1 MPKAITN
8 AIVYDFETFHNPGY
22 VLFDESII
30 KTGPMDAF
38 KESEADEII
47 DGTDHLVMPS
57 LVVGHT
63 HIYSAFAR
71 GWMNPETFETFPE
84 ILEKQWWKLD
94 SGHSLASLYASGIV
108 SAVDHVKNG
117 VTTLIDHNA
126 SGTIKGALETL
137 KKAVV
142 DDVGLRGMFAF
153 ETSDR
158 FNVDEC
164 IDENKAFIKSH
175 QSELVSGHFGLHA
188 SFTLSEDTL
197 KKVRENLNG
206 APIHIHVAEG
216 KEDEDHAINTY
227 GERVVE
233 RLSRHGLI
241 TKDSILTHALFVDDK
256 ERDLIKKHGA
266 IVALNPGSN
275 MNNGVGLPDYRALK
289 AKNIP
294 VILGNDG
301 LSMTI
306 TQEYLNLFFG
316 SHLKTLD
323 PQGFGMDDLIRVIDD
338 TYAYASRRLGIKLGR
353 FKNGYKADLLMH
365 PYTPP
370 TPINKDNAL
379 GHLVFGMFSS
389 FKPSDVFIDGKR
401 IVKDYDIDTRTNA
414 LYKNAMKEA
423 EALWLRLKE
432 GRDPH
437 ES

>member
-1 MPKAITN
+1 MIKAITN

-22 VLFDESII
+22 VLFDDTII
-30 KTGPMDAF
+30 KTGPMHSF
-38 KESEADEII
+38 NESEADEII

-71 GWMNPETFETFPE
+71 GWLNPETFETFPE

-94 SGHSLASLYASGIV
+94 SGPSLSSLYASGVV
-108 SAVDHVKNG
+108 SAVDHIKNG

-137 KKAVV
+137 RKAVV
-142 DDVGLRGMFAF
+142 DDVGLRAMFAF

-164 IDENKAFIKSH
+164 IDENKAFINTH
-175 QSELVSGHFGLHA
+175 HSEMTSGHFGLHA
-188 SFTLSEDTL
+188 SFTLSEETL
-197 KKVRENLNG
+197 KKVHENLND

-216 KEDEDHAINTY
+216 EEDENHAVKTY
-227 GERVVE
+227 GERVVS
-233 RLSRHGLI
+233 RLARHGLI
-241 TKDSILTHALFVDDK
+241 TKDSILTHALFVDDT
-256 ERDLIKKHGA
+256 ERDLIKQHGA
-266 IVALNPGSN
+266 VVALNPGSN
-275 MNNGVGLPDYRALK
+275 MNNGVGLPDFQALK
-289 AKNIP
+289 ERDIP
-294 VILGNDG
+294 VIIGNDG

-306 TQEYLNLFFG
+306 TQEYLNLFFA
-316 SHLKTLD
+316 SHLKTHD
-323 PQGFGMDDLIRVIDD
+323 PQGFSMEDLLRVIDD

-353 FKNGYKADLLMH
+353 FKKGYKADLLMH

-389 FKPSDVFIDGKR
+389 FKPSDVFINGNR
-401 IVKDYDIDTRTNA
+401 LVKHYDVDERTKA
-414 LYKNAMKEA
+414 LYKNASKEA

-432 GRDPH
+432 GRDTH